1 MSNARYLNCINTVME
16 MLSQRKYSDIK
27 KEDEKII
34 AEKEDGTE
42 IYVFTKIIEK
52 LNVGELNNYISL
64 IQKIN
69 INHCILLYEG
79 IPTPAVKNV
88 INTIYDIGVLI
99 ELFNVDDLQFNI
111 TKHILVPLHKKLNK
125 EECKEFKQQYG
136 TSIPVLLKS
145 DPVCR
150 FYNFQKGDIIQI
162 TRRNS
167 FVS

>member
-1 MSNARYLNCINTVME
+1 
-16 MLSQRKYSDIK
+16 LSIK
-27 KEDEKII
+27 FFKI
-34 AEKEDGTE
+34 
-42 IYVFTKIIEK
+42 KI
-52 LNVGELNNYISL
+52 ELHISL

-79 IPTPAVKNV
+79 APTPAVKNV
-88 INTIYDIGVLI
+88 INTISDIGIMI

-125 EECKEFKQQYG
+125 EECKEFKEQYG
-136 TSIPVLLKS
+136 SSIPVLLKS

-167 FVS
+167 FVSYRIVR